1 MPALA
6 PSCFLQFT
14 GVIRPVSGNRFGLSS
29 SYLPSVPPQLA
40 PPRTCTS
47 PVVVLAAEPALLT
60 CPQAQCSLGCI
71 IGGPLAPCNP
81 ALSTLPRPGPR
92 PRAMWL
98 RGLVWALIAGANVPE
113 GAGDVRPRGE
123 QPGVVLASVSARLV
137 AGPTYVIR
145 ISTPNFAD
153 SRR

>member
-47 PVVVLAAEPALLT
+47 PVVVLAAEPALRT

-92 PRAMWL
+92 PRAMRL
-98 RGLVWALIAGANVPE
+98 RGLVWARIANATKQKCWNPTPE
-113 GAGDVRPRGE
+113 RALERSVGIRFGGVRFE
-123 QPGVVLASVSARLV
+123 

>member
-1 MPALA
+1 VPALA

-14 GVIRPVSGNRFGLSS
+14 GVIRLVSGNRFGLSS
-29 SYLPSVPPQLA
+29 PYLPSVPPQLA

-47 PVVVLAAEPALLT
+47 PVVVLAAEPALRT

-81 ALSTLPRPGPR
+81 ALGELPRPGPR
-92 PRAMWL
+92 PRAIWL
-98 RGLVWALIAGANVPE
+98 RGLVWARIANATKQKYLNPTSAQREGRWAGQHFGCVRFCRGA
-113 GAGDVRPRGE
+113 
-123 QPGVVLASVSARLV
+123 S
-137 AGPTYVIR
+137 YVIR

>member
-14 GVIRPVSGNRFGLSS
+14 GVIRLVSGNRFGLSS
-29 SYLPSVPPQLA
+29 PYLPSVPPQLA

-81 ALSTLPRPGPR
+81 ALGELPRPGPH
-92 PRAMWL
+92 PRSIWM
-98 RGLVWALIAGANVPE
+98 RGLVWCPRSGATKRRRRNPNPAQRDGRWVE
-113 GAGDVRPRGE
+113 EIFG
-123 QPGVVLASVSARLV
+123 SAAFK
-137 AGPTYVIR
+137 AGPTCVIR

>member
-29 SYLPSVPPQLA
+29 PYLPSVPPQLA

-47 PVVVLAAEPALLT
+47 PVVVLAAEPALRT

-98 RGLVWALIAGANVPE
+98 RGLVWH
-113 GAGDVRPRGE
+113 PRGGDTKQKRRNPTPE
-123 QPGVVLASVSARLV
+123 RALKRWVGQHFGCARFE
-137 AGPTYVIR
+137 AGPTCVIR
-145 ISTPNFAD
+145 ISTPSFAD